1 MKIEIKTAITE
12 ITVPVKV
19 CIGSNYRIHPCYA
32 YLGIESKNVVIVELV
47 YFKNLNIIL
56 RTEVIEDFGIEE
68 DDTGFNDE
76 DIMVIYKDKAG
87 ELKCMELEFFISHS
101 SSCS

>member
-32 YLGIESKNVVIVELV
+32 YLGIESKNIVVTELI
-47 YFKNLNIIL
+47 YFKDLDLALGTKFIN
-56 RTEVIEDFGIEE
+56 DFGIDE

-76 DIMVIYKDKAG
+76 DIIVIYKDKAG
-87 ELKCMELEFFISHS
+87 ELECMELEFFISHS